1 MSPSTGYGLRFVI
14 SRPDF
19 DIMAFEKEVTF
30 ETHHSKKFWRYEKTK
45 AISSKGG
52 HMYFLVLC
60 MKSY

>member
-14 SRPDF
+14 SRSAF
-19 DIMAFEKEVTF
+19 DVMRFEKQVTF
-30 ETHHSKKFWRYEKTK
+30 ETHHSKKFRGYEKTK

-60 MKSY
+60 MKPY